1 MEEET
6 KKAGRS
12 RKKKEDEP
20 FDLKKEIISW
30 IQIIVAAVVI
40 AFFLTTFIIANS
52 RVPSNSMETTI
63 MTGDRIIGSRLAYIT
78 GDPQRGDIVIFN
90 HKIDTSGKETRL
102 VKRVIGLPGETVE
115 ISGGRIYINGSP
127 EPLEEPYLHEEM
139 RWKDDRFEVPE
150 GCYLM
155 MGDNRNYSRDA
166 RAWDDPYVPKK
177 KIIAKVLFRYFP
189 SIGKIE

>member
-1 MEEET
+1 MENKEQ
-6 KKAGRS
+6 
-12 RKKKEDEP
+12 KKEKT
-20 FDLKKEIISW
+20 FDFKKEIREWFFILLT
-30 IQIIVAAVVI
+30 AAGI
-40 AFFLTTFIIANS
+40 ALFLNTFIIANS

-127 EPLEEPYLHEEM
+127 EPLDEPYLHEEM

-166 RAWDDPYVPKK
+166 RVWDDPYVPKK

>member
-1 MEEET
+1 
-6 KKAGRS
+6 
-12 RKKKEDEP
+12 
-20 FDLKKEIISW
+20 
-30 IQIIVAAVVI
+30 
-40 AFFLTTFIIANS
+40 
-52 RVPSNSMETTI
+52 METTI

-127 EPLEEPYLHEEM
+127 EPLDEPYLHEEM

>member
-1 MEEET
+1 MENKEH
-6 KKAGRS
+6 
-12 RKKKEDEP
+12 KKEKT
-20 FDLKKEIISW
+20 FDLKKEIREWFFILLT
-30 IQIIVAAVVI
+30 AAGI
-40 AFFLTTFIIANS
+40 ALFLNTFIIANS

-155 MGDNRNYSRDA
+155 LGDNRNHSIDA
-166 RAWDDPYVPKK
+166 RGWADPYVTEDEIKE
-177 KIIAKVLFRYFP
+177 KVLIRYFP
-189 SIGKIE
+189 HMGRIR